1 MEFGECALD
10 FDIIDVAERSPLSC
24 YFDGHQEQ
32 RSLEEGLRTSK
43 SWCGPVNNLIG
54 NGLNQHNVIF
64 SAKNMC
70 IYEHRVATEFVNLIY
85 YLGPAS
91 LIGIIIQLYKIH
103 KIGK

>member
-54 NGLNQHNVIF
+54 KEGLNQHNVIF

-70 IYEHRVATEFVNLIY
+70 IYDH
-85 YLGPAS
+85 
-91 LIGIIIQLYKIH
+91 
-103 KIGK
+103 